1 MWKEFKAF
9 ILKGNVVDL
18 AVGIIIGVA
27 FGRVVDSLV
36 NDVIMPPIGLALG
49 RVDFANLYIN
59 LSGQAV
65 TSVADAKKAGQAVIA
80 YGLFVNT
87 TISFLIVAFVVFLL
101 VRAVNE
107 MRKEPEKTTATKP
120 CPYCYSTI
128 DLKATRCPNCTS
140 QLPAAA

>member
-65 TSVADAKKAGQAVIA
+65 TSVADAKKAGQALIA

-87 TISFLIVAFVVFLL
+87 IISFLIVAFVVFLM

-107 MRKEPEKTTATKP
+107 MRKEPEKTTAKP
-120 CPYCYSTI
+120 DAGCGC
-128 DLKATRCPNCTS
+128 LA
-140 QLPAAA
+140 

>member
-1 MWKEFKAF
+1 MLKEFKAF

-65 TSVADAKKAGQAVIA
+65 TSVADAKKAGQALIA

-87 TISFLIVAFVVFLL
+87 IISFLIVAFVVFLM

-120 CPYCYSTI
+120 
-128 DLKATRCPNCTS
+128 
-140 QLPAAA
+140 